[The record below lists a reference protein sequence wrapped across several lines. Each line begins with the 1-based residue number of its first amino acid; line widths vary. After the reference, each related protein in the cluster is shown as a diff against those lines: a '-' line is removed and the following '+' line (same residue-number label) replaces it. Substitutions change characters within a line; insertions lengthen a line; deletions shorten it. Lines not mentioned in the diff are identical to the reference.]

1 MKVITVCGSM
11 KFKDEM
17 VKVAH
22 EYALNGN
29 CVLFPL
35 MELGKEKISEKE
47 INYLKE
53 AHFKR
58 IELSDLIIVVNKDN
72 YIGDSTKAEID
83 FAIELGKEVIYY
95 YE

>member
-11 KFKDEM
+11 KFKEEM

-22 EYALNGN
+22 EFALKGN

-35 MELGKEKISEKE
+35 MELSKEKITKKE
-47 INYLKE
+47 ILYLKE

-58 IELSDLIIVVNKDN
+58 IELSDIVIVVNKDN
-72 YIGDSTKAEID
+72 YIGESTKDEID
-83 FAIELGKEVIYY
+83 YAINLGKEVIYY

>member
-22 EYALNGN
+22 EYALKGN

-35 MELGKEKISEKE
+35 MELSKDDITETE
-47 INYLKE
+47 INYLKN

>member
-17 VKVAH
+17 INVAH
-22 EYALNGN
+22 EYALKGN

-35 MELGKEKISEKE
+35 MELGKDKITEKE
-47 INYLKE
+47 ISYLKE

-58 IELSDLIIVVNKDN
+58 IELSDIVIVVNKDN
-72 YIGDSTKAEID
+72 YIGDSTKREID
-83 FAIELGKEVIYY
+83 YAISLDKQIIYY

>member
-1 MKVITVCGSM
+1 MRRIVCDKVKNMRDLGGYLTKEGKITKYNS
-11 KFKDEM
+11 FYRSDLPKDM
-17 VKVAH
+17 
-22 EYALNGN
+22 
-29 CVLFPL
+29 
-35 MELGKEKISEKE
+35 SEKE

-95 YE
+95 CE

>member
-1 MKVITVCGSM
+1 MNVITVCGSM

-22 EYALNGN
+22 EYALKGN

-35 MELGKEKISEKE
+35 MDLGKDEITEKE
-47 INYLKE
+47 ISYLKE

-58 IELSDLIIVVNKDN
+58 IELSDIVIVVNKDN
-72 YIGDSTKAEID
+72 YIGDSTKREID
-83 FAIELGKEVIYY
+83 YAISLGKQIIYY